1 VATLNTNK
9 LDNSQKDIR
18 QKTHQALKKLSD
30 DIGRRH
36 SFNTAIA
43 TLMELNNNLLR
54 FTDTSDQGMAVR
66 KEAIEIMLKALN
78 PITPHLSHHLWQSL
92 GHNKAMVDELWP
104 EIDESALEQ
113 DETQLVVQVNG
124 KLRAKLMVP
133 INSNN
138 QAVES
143 LALKE
148 ENVVKFTEGKT
159 IIKVVVIPNKL
170 VNVVVK

>member
-1 VATLNTNK
+1 
-9 LDNSQKDIR
+9 
-18 QKTHQALKKLSD
+18 
-30 DIGRRH
+30 
-36 SFNTAIA
+36 
-43 TLMELNNNLLR
+43 
-54 FTDTSDQGMAVR
+54 
-66 KEAIEIMLKALN
+66 
-78 PITPHLSHHLWQSL
+78 
-92 GHNKAMVDELWP
+92 MVDELWP